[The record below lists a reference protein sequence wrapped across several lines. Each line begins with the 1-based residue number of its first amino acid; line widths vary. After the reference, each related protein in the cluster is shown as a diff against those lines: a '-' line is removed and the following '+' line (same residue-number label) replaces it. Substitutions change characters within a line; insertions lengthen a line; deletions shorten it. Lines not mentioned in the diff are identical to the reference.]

1 MPEREQIEA
10 DFVNIAMKVG
20 DTHYETRSISVRQL
34 IKTMTENKPMCDPDL
49 GVLMSVA
56 IPEDAKPGTM
66 VLSPIGSIQIRPLDG
81 AVVVTDTALTQYT
94 ADKSKP
100 CDCPKCRAKREAESK
115 TSPVSPKG
123 SDDYGAQ

>member
-10 DFVNIAMKVG
+10 DYVNIKMKVG
-20 DTHYETRSISVRQL
+20 GVDYETRSISVRQL
-34 IKTMTENKPMCDPDL
+34 LKTLTDYKPMCDPDL

-66 VLSPIGSIQIRPLDG
+66 MLSPIGSIQIRPLDG

-115 TSPVSPKG
+115 TSPVSPKV